1 MKCVH
6 SSALLAAV
14 PLAFVAA
21 CTKPP
26 PPPILSLDGRQ
37 CTALPDLAT
46 AHPVLAND
54 KDVSVTL
61 DDKTGCLDVHAAR
74 KLAYVAFG
82 LPDIS
87 QPYLLSVT
95 SIPIGEGLFFP
106 KLTLLD
112 GTGKVVREIPADTF
126 LPHGAA
132 LHAGLRPHPE
142 ERYLIV
148 SSDPT
153 TIGQT
158 NSQLT
163 EGIQVNGFMAGGIYV
178 QVQTGLEG
186 KSSFTHA
193 YNGTVDVKAT
203 LVPVAK

>member
-1 MKCVH
+1 MKLIH
-6 SSALLAAV
+6 S
-14 PLAFVAA
+14 LAFLAMMPLVITA
-21 CTKPP
+21 CAKPP

-37 CTALPDLAT
+37 CTPLPDLVT
-46 AHPVLAND
+46 THPVLVND

-61 DDKTGCLDVHAAR
+61 DDKTGCLDVHAER

-82 LPDIS
+82 LPVID

-112 GTGKVVREIPADTF
+112 ATGKVLREIPSDAF

-132 LHAGLRPHPE
+132 LHTGLRPHPE

-148 SSDPT
+148 SSDPA

-158 NSQLT
+158 NSQLVEAT
-163 EGIQVNGFMAGGIYV
+163 QVNGVMGGGIYV
-178 QVQTGLEG
+178 QVHTGTETTAT
-186 KSSFTHA
+186 FTHA
-193 YNGTVDVKAT
+193 YNGTVTVKAT
-203 LVPVAK
+203 LVPIAK

>member
-1 MKCVH
+1 MKFLH
-6 SSALLAAV
+6 SLALVVMA
-14 PLAFVAA
+14 PLAVTA
-21 CTKPP
+21 CAKPP
-26 PPPILSLDGRQ
+26 PPPILSMEGRQ

-46 AHPVLAND
+46 AHPVSVNE

-61 DDKTGCLDVHAAR
+61 DDKTGCLDVHAER

-82 LPDIS
+82 LPATD
-87 QPYLLSVT
+87 QAYLLSVT

-112 GTGKVVREIPADTF
+112 GAGKVLREIPPDVF

-132 LHAGLRPHPE
+132 LHAGLRPHPD
-142 ERYLIV
+142 ERFLIV
-148 SSDPT
+148 SSDPA

-158 NSQLT
+158 ASKLT

-178 QVQTGLEG
+178 QVQTGAEG
-186 KSSFTHA
+186 KSTLTHA
-193 YNGTVDVKAT
+193 YNGTVTVKAT
-203 LVPVAK
+203 LVPIAK

>member
-1 MKCVH
+1 
-6 SSALLAAV
+6 
-14 PLAFVAA
+14 
-21 CTKPP
+21 
-26 PPPILSLDGRQ
+26 LDGRQ
-37 CTALPDLAT
+37 CTPLPDLAT
-46 AHPVLAND
+46 AHPVLVND
-54 KDVSVTL
+54 KDLSITL
-61 DDKTGCLDVHAAR
+61 DDKTGCLDVHAER
-74 KLAYVAFG
+74 KLAYVAFA
-82 LPDIS
+82 LPVLE
-87 QPYLLSVT
+87 QPYFLSVT

-112 GTGKVVREIPADTF
+112 GAGKVLREIPPDVF

-163 EGIQVNGFMAGGIYV
+163 EGIRVSGFMAGGIYV

-186 KSSFTHA
+186 KSTLTHA
-193 YNGTVDVKAT
+193 YNGTVTVKAT
-203 LVPVAK
+203 VVPIAK